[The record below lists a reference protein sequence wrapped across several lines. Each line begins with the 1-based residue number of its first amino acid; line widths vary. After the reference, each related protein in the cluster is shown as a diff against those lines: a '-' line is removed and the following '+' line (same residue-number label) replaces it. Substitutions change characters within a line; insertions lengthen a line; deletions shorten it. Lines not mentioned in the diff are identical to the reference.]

1 VWTNPLTIALVAAS
15 AAILG
20 SLLTIFLTP
29 WLQRH
34 FWRKQRRDE
43 LKLAAINEFNRLT
56 SEFIVG
62 FLDAPDTHKPTAQ
75 WFTDFG
81 VVGANIHALFS
92 GQAAE
97 ALNKVT
103 AMIGPRLGPEGKQT
117 SDDFI
122 NARNAALRALYQEVV
137 PLA

>member
-1 VWTNPLTIALVAAS
+1 MWTNPLTIALVAAS

-43 LKLAAINEFNRLT
+43 LRLAAINEFNRLT
-56 SEFIVG
+56 SEFIIG
-62 FLDAPDTHKPTAQ
+62 FLDAPNTFKPTTQ
-75 WFTDFG
+75 WFTDFA
-81 VVGANIHALFS
+81 VVGANISALFS
-92 GQAAE
+92 SRAAE
-97 ALNKVT
+97 AFGKVFV
-103 AMIGPRLGPEGKQT
+103 MIGPRLGPEGKQT
-117 SDDFI
+117 PDDFA
-122 NARNAALRALYQEVV
+122 NARNAELRALYQEVI